1 MINLFRPYV
10 TEEAIEQVSKVLCSP
25 CITQG
30 SKVDLFEWEFA
41 NLFKVDNPISVN
53 SGTSALEIAYDL
65 IGLKK
70 GDEVITTPLTCAAT
84 NIPLL
89 HRGVKIVWADI
100 LEDTLCINPV
110 DVRSKI
116 TEKTKAV
123 VQVHLGGV
131 GADVGNVHKPV
142 VSDACQALG
151 IFTGDYT
158 CCSFQAIKHITTG
171 DGGMLVVNDI
181 EKYHKAKLMRWFGID
196 RCRPIVKEWQSYRTR
211 MMNFDIEVLGG
222 KKHMND
228 IAATLGLIGLTQ
240 YSAILEYRRKQFNL
254 YKRLLE
260 GIEGIKIVDGKANTY
275 WLFTVLVE
283 RRDDFA
289 KMLFD
294 ADIECNVVNVRNDV
308 YKIFG
313 GKKAD
318 LPILASI
325 EDKYVCLPIGMHVTE
340 EDVEYICRQI
350 RKGW

>member
-1 MINLFRPYV
+1 MIKLFQPYV
-10 TEEAIEQVSKVLCSP
+10 PNEAIEEVSNTLRSP

-30 SKVDLFEWEFA
+30 SKVNLFEFEFA
-41 NLFKVDNPISVN
+41 SLFKVSNPVSVN

-89 HRGVKIVWADI
+89 HRKVNIVWADV
-100 LEDTLCINPV
+100 LPDTLCIDPV
-110 DVRSKI
+110 DVRSKL
-116 TEKTKAV
+116 TEKTKAI

-131 GADVGNVHKPV
+131 GADVGIIHVPV

-171 DGGMLVVNDI
+171 DGGMLTVKSASD
-181 EKYHKAKLMRWFGID
+181 YHKAKLMRWFGID
-196 RCRPIVKEWQSYRTR
+196 RERLIADEWQSYRTR
-211 MMNFDIEVLGG
+211 MMNFDIEILGG

-228 IAATLGLIGLTQ
+228 ITATLGLAGLKE
-240 YSAILEYRRKQFNL
+240 YNNILSNRRKLFNL
-254 YKRLLE
+254 YKKLLE
-260 GIEGIKIVDGKANTY
+260 GVPGLRIVDGKTNVY
-275 WLFTVLVE
+275 WLLTLLVE
-283 RRDDFA
+283 NRDDFA
-289 KMLFD
+289 KMLFE
-294 ADIECNVVNVRNDV
+294 AGVETNLVNVRNDV

-318 LPILASI
+318 LPTLNKLEHSYI
-325 EDKYVCLPIGMHVTE
+325 CLPLGMHVTE
-340 EDVEYICRQI
+340 ENVEYICEQI